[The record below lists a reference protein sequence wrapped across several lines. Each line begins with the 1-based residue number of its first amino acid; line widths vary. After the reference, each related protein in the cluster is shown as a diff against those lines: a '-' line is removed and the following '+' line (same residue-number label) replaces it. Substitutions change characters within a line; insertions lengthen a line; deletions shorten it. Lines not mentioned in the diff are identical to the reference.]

1 MIFDYFLLSF
11 KSIRK
16 RKLRSWLTVIG
27 IFIGIAAVVS
37 LISLGQ
43 GLQTAID
50 EQFQQLGKDKI
61 IIQPI
66 TLGPPGSVTSK
77 SLILTSKDLKF
88 IENINGV
95 EWAIGYLVKSD
106 QVQFKDEKKVEFII
120 GMNPSD
126 LTTNLELQGTKIIEG
141 RSLKNGDKFKVV
153 VGYNHGVDKKIWNR
167 GIKVGDSV
175 EIEGYKFKVVGRFDK
190 TSNPLEDGYLF
201 VPKDTLKEV
210 LNTGD
215 EESQIVV
222 KVQQGYDVKIVA
234 DAIKEKLRRFRGEK
248 ENQETFQVS
257 TSEQILESFNNIFGI
272 IQTVLAGI
280 AAISLLVG
288 GIGIMNTMY
297 TSVLERTR
305 DIGIMKSIGAKNSDI
320 LVIFLIESGFLGLI
334 GGAIG
339 VGIGYVIGKGVEYAA
354 VNYLGTTL
362 LRAVFP
368 LYLTVGSLAF
378 SFFVGSIAGLLPA
391 IRASKLKPVDALRYE

>member
-1 MIFDYFLLSF
+1 MIFDYFLLSL

-16 RKLRSWLTVIG
+16 RRLRAWLTIIG

-43 GLQTAID
+43 GLQVAINQ
-50 EQFQQLGKDKI
+50 QFEQLGKDKI
-61 IIQPI
+61 VIQPI

-77 SLILTSKDLKF
+77 SLILTLKDLKF

-95 EWAIGYLVKSD
+95 EWGIGYLVKSD
-106 QVQFKDEKKVEFII
+106 QIQFKDEKKVEFII
-120 GMNPSD
+120 GMNPND
-126 LTTNLELQGTKIIEG
+126 LEINSELQGTKIIEG

-153 VGYNHGVDKKIWNR
+153 VGYNHGVDGKIWNR
-167 GIKVGDSV
+167 GIKIGDYI
-175 EIEGYKFKVVGRFDK
+175 EIEGNKFKVVGKFDK
-190 TSNPLEDGYLF
+190 TSNPLEDGYIF

-210 LNTGD
+210 LNIQD
-215 EESQIVV
+215 EESEIVI
-222 KVQQGYDVKIVA
+222 KVAPGYDVAAVA
-234 DAIKEKLRRFRGEK
+234 DTIKEKLRRFRGEK
-248 ENQETFQVS
+248 EKQETFQVS

-272 IQTVLAGI
+272 VQTVLAGI

-305 DIGIMKSIGAKNSDI
+305 DIGIMKSIGARNSDI
-320 LVIFLIESGFLGLI
+320 LIIFLIESGFLGMI

-339 VGIGYVIGKGVEYAA
+339 IGIGYIIGKGVEYAA

-368 LYLTVGSLAF
+368 WYLILGSLAF
-378 SFFVGSIAGLLPA
+378 SFFVGSGAGLLPA

>member
-1 MIFDYFLLSF
+1 MILDYFILSL

-43 GLQTAID
+43 GLQVAID
-50 EQFQQLGKDKI
+50 QQFEQLGKDKI
-61 IIQPI
+61 VIQPI

-88 IENINGV
+88 IENINGI
-95 EWAIGYLVKSD
+95 EWAIGYLIKSD
-106 QVQFKDEKKVEFII
+106 QVQFKDEKKVGFII
-120 GMNPSD
+120 GMNPED
-126 LTTNLELQGTKIIEG
+126 LEINSELQGTKLIEG
-141 RSLKNGDKFKVV
+141 RSLKKGDKFKVV
-153 VGYNHGVDKKIWNR
+153 VGYNQGVDEKIWNR
-167 GIKVGDSV
+167 GIKLGDTI
-175 EIEGYKFKVVGRFDK
+175 EIEGNKFKVVGIFDK
-190 TSNPLEDGYLF
+190 TSNPFEDSYIF

-210 LNTGD
+210 LNVQD
-215 EESQIVV
+215 EESEIVV
-222 KVQQGYDVKIVA
+222 KVAQGYDATRVS
-234 DAIKEKLRRFRGEK
+234 DTIKEKLRRFRGEK
-248 ENQETFQVS
+248 EKQETFQVS

-272 IQTVLAGI
+272 VQTVLAGI

-305 DIGIMKSIGAKNSDI
+305 DIGIMKSIGARNSDI
-320 LVIFLIESGFLGLI
+320 LLIFLIESGFLGMI

-339 VGIGYVIGKGVEYAA
+339 IGIGYIIGKGVQYAA

-368 LYLTVGSLAF
+368 WYLIVGSLAF
-378 SFFVGSIAGLLPA
+378 SFFVGSGAGLLPA